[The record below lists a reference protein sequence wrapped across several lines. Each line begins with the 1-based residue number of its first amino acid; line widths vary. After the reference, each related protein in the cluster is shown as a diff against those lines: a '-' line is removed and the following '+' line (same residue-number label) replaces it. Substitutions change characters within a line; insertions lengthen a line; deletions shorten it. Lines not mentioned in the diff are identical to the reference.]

1 MHSSIKG
8 SSFFFFGGMQD
19 GDGSGEIPT
28 EDNGVIGVLRP
39 DAIEADDDVA
49 DKGCEVIGEMM
60 HGSSKPS
67 SLMRRTCSSAT
78 WRLA

>member
-8 SSFFFFGGMQD
+8 SSFFFFLRMQD

-28 EDNGVIGVLRP
+28 EDDGVIGVLRP
-39 DAIEADDDVA
+39 DAIEADDDVV
-49 DKGCEVIGEMM
+49 DEGTGEMM